1 MNRFLQRLMLS
12 FLAVFVLA
20 AIASILYAVYWQAP
34 AQRCG
39 LHGNWWDP
47 SSRVCAKPIFLPD
60 ITHRP
65 LGSPKL
71 KRGEP
76 VPLTLPSPR
85 RGEGF

>member
-1 MNRFLQRLMLS
+1 MNRFLQRVMLS
-12 FLAVFVLA
+12 FAAVFGLSVV
-20 AIASILYAVYWQAP
+20 AIIIYAVYWQAP

-47 SSRVCAKPIFLPD
+47 SERVCAKPIFLPD

-71 KRGEP
+71 KPGQ
-76 VPLTLPSPR
+76 VQMLSLPR
-85 RGEGF
+85 